1 MSYRCIYCVEALD
14 ISHFSR
20 IVARRFFRNKRAAE
34 RAICAYKKCGYGCYI
49 RKLDKSEHRYVK
61 PDDVEG

>member
-14 ISHFSR
+14 TSHFSR
-20 IVARRFFRNKRAAE
+20 IVARRYFRNKRAAE
-34 RAICAYKKCGYGCYI
+34 KAVRAYKKCGYGCYI
-49 RKLDKSEHRYVK
+49 RKLGKSEHRYVN

>member
-14 ISHFSR
+14 PSYR
-20 IVARRFFRNKRAAE
+20 IVARRYFRNKCAAE
-34 RAICAYKKCGYGCYI
+34 RAVRAYKKCGYGCYV

-61 PDDVEG
+61 DVEG

>member
-14 ISHFSR
+14 SSYR
-20 IVARRFFRNKRAAE
+20 IVARRYFRNKRAAE
-34 RAICAYKKCGYGCYI
+34 RAIRSYKKCGYGCYI

-61 PDDVEG
+61 SDDVEG